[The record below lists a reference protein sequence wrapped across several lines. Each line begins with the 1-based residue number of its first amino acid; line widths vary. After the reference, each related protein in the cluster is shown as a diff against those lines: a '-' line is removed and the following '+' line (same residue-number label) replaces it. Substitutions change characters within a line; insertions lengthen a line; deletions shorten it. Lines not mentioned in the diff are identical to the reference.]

1 MARAHPLASFRLKA
15 NGLTTAIAA
24 AVFGLASLGAQAQTA
39 AAASPIP
46 NPSTEITQSGYSPVY
61 LGVDAETATV
71 PSNPA
76 TAGGAPTIS
85 RAYITRI
92 DLFAPGIS
100 LETTQHSGS
109 LNTTGETIS
118 QFAARTRTRFAIN
131 GNFFAPCCTAAP
143 EPKTVIGLLVSNGNV
158 VSPLTTDPTQSEA
171 VLAVTRQNR
180 AYIAQAPEIS
190 PAQLKLIQYAV
201 AGSAILVKNGQDV
214 SAQSPNE
221 GDPLN
226 PNPRTLVG
234 LSHNGR
240 YLYFVVIDGRL
251 PGYSTGTTNEQ
262 SAQLMLA
269 AGATDAI
276 NLDGGGSTEMVRADV
291 PGQPFIV
298 DTPSG
303 GAERY
308 DAVGFG
314 VHALPLPQ
322 LPF

>member
-1 MARAHPLASFRLKA
+1 MARFHPPASFRLKT
-15 NGLTTAIAA
+15 LVAA
-24 AVFGLASLGAQAQTA
+24 ALFGLASLGAQAQTA
-39 AAASPIP
+39 VAASQIP
-46 NPSTEITQSGYSPVY
+46 NPTTEITQSGYSPVY
-61 LGVDAETATV
+61 LGVDTETATV

-85 RAYITRI
+85 RAYVMRI

-100 LETTQHSGS
+100 LETTQHSGP
-109 LNTTGETIS
+109 LNTTAETIS
-118 QFAARTRTRFAIN
+118 QFAARTGVRAAIN
-131 GNFFAPCCTAAP
+131 GNFFAPCCNPQP

-158 VSPLTTDPTQSEA
+158 VSPLTNDPTQSEA

-180 AYIAQAPEIS
+180 AFIAEAPDIS
-190 PAQLKLIQYAV
+190 QPELRLIQTAV
-201 AGSAILVKNGQDV
+201 AGSAILLKNGQDV

-226 PNPRTLVG
+226 PNPRTVVG
-234 LSHNGR
+234 LSEGGR
-240 YLYFVVIDGRL
+240 FLYMVVIDGRL

-262 SAQLMLA
+262 SAQLMKA
-269 AGATDAI
+269 IGATDAI
-276 NLDGGGSTEMVRADV
+276 NLDGGGSTEMVRADQI
-291 PGQPFIV
+291 GKPFIV

-303 GAERY
+303 GAERF

-314 VHALPLPQ
+314 VHALPLPR